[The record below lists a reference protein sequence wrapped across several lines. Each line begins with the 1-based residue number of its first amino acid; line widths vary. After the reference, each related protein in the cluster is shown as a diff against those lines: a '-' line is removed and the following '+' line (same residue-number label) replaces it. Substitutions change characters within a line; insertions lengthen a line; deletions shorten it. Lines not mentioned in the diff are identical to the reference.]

1 MTDALLP
8 FPDEPDAAPEVDDAT
23 PPEES
28 IPPGTRARPLS
39 VSEVNA
45 VSRELLEE
53 SFPDIWIQG
62 EISNFKA
69 HSSGHLYFSLKD
81 ARSQINAVMFRGVA
95 VHLRF
100 KPTDGLAVLARGRIT
115 LYEARGSYQANLQWM
130 EPQGVGSLQLAFEQ
144 LKAKLKAEGLF
155 EADRKRAIP
164 ALPRRIGVV
173 TSPTGAALKDILK
186 VLQRRHAGVQVLIA
200 PCRVQGEGA
209 AQEIAR
215 AIQALNAMAERA
227 SPGGSLPVEVLIVGR
242 GGGSLE
248 DLWAFNEEVVA
259 RAIAASR
266 LPVISAVGHEV
277 DFTIADFVADLRAP
291 TPSAAAEMVISS
303 RDEVASRVTGATE
316 RLVRAARYQILDR
329 RNRVQALARSRAFGR
344 VEASVAE
351 AQQRC
356 DEATMR
362 LGNALLSRLRDLRER
377 LGIGMERLSPRSLK
391 AEVASRRGRLGGA
404 TQLLVR
410 AVQARLRAFREA
422 AAGQDALLRSLS
434 PLAVL
439 DRGYAICQD
448 PATGSVISDASRLS
462 PGDDVKV
469 RLARGRLL
477 SRVTHVEVGND
488 SSRERT

>member
-1 MTDALLP
+1 MTSGMLP
-8 FPDEPDAAPEVDDAT
+8 FP
-23 PPEES
+23 EES
-28 IPPGTRARPLS
+28 DAVAESTTPDEASPPGTRARPLS
-39 VSEVNA
+39 ISELNA
-45 VSRELLEE
+45 ASRDLLEE
-53 SFPDIWIQG
+53 IFPDIWLQG

-100 KPTDGLAVLARGRIT
+100 KPSDGLAVLARGRIT
-115 LYEARGSYQANLQWM
+115 LYEARGAYQANVQWM

-155 EADRKRAIP
+155 DAERKKPIP
-164 ALPRRIGVV
+164 ALPRCIGVV
-173 TSPTGAALKDILK
+173 TSPTGAAIKDILK
-186 VLQRRHAGVQVLIA
+186 VLQRRHAGVHVLIA

-215 AIQALNAMAERA
+215 GIQILNEMAQRPDAE
-227 SPGGSLPVEVLIVGR
+227 GSAAVEVLIVGR

-291 TPSAAAEMVISS
+291 TPSAAAEMVIKS
-303 RDEVASRVTGATE
+303 RDEISSRVAAATE
-316 RLVRAARYQILDR
+316 RLARAAHYLILNR
-329 RNRVQALARSRAFGR
+329 RNRVQTLARSRAFAR
-344 VEASVAE
+344 VEASLAQ

-362 LGNALLSRLRDLRER
+362 LGNALLSMLRDLRER
-377 LGIGMERLSPRSLK
+377 VGIAVERLSPRSLK
-391 AEVASRRGRLGGA
+391 AEVASRRGRLA
-404 TQLLVR
+404 AAAQLLVR
-410 AVQARLRAFREA
+410 AARCRIRTLREA
-422 AAGQDALLRSLS
+422 ATAQDSVLKSLS

-448 PATGSVISDASRLS
+448 PATGLVFTDASRLS
-462 PGDDVKV
+462 PGDEVKV

-477 SRVTHVEVGND
+477 SRVTQVEPGKAP
-488 SSRERT
+488 SRERK